1 MQGGRSPVNK
11 ADPGRSPVLQQVK
24 DLAVVTTEAWVTAM
38 VWVQSVAWEL
48 PQAES
53 MAKNVINKTINIYS
67 NLMKDMKTKNDII

>member
-48 PQAES
+48 PHATGT
-53 MAKNVINKTINIYS
+53 A
-67 NLMKDMKTKNDII
+67 KTKQKQTHQLN